1 MRSNMTFD
9 TERLHE
15 QDRHWVHP
23 WENLQKL
30 PDAKRTIIAQSEGI
44 YLHDTDGNRLIDGP
58 AGMWCVNIGH
68 GREEMAQAIS
78 EQVMRMPYYSPWSLS
93 NVPAAE
99 LAAKLASLTP
109 GDLNHVFYTTGGST
123 AVDSAL
129 RFMMYLNNVLGRPE
143 KKHIISRAD
152 AYHGST
158 YLGSSCSGKV
168 RDKNF
173 MDFERGFVHLLPTVH
188 PYRRPDDMTI
198 EQFCD
203 EKVADLENKILEI
216 GPEKVGAFIA
226 EPILASGGVIVP
238 PPGYHRRT
246 WEVCRKYDV
255 LYISDEVVTGFGR
268 LGHWFASED
277 VFDIVPDII
286 TSAKGLTSGYIPL
299 GTIFISDRLIEMVS
313 EVDGHA
319 GYFASG
325 FTYSGHPVAAA
336 AALKNIEIIER
347 EGILE
352 HVREVGPYFQARLK
366 ELEDID
372 MVGEVRGEGLMAC
385 VECVNNKKSKNPLTL
400 DYEVGTR
407 IDAHCQENGLIVRPL
422 INMCVM
428 SPPLIITRSQ
438 IDEMYEILRRG
449 IVESMEDL
457 YREGLWHPG
466 DDSQPGSTEGSWAH
480 PSGGGS

>member
-1 MRSNMTFD
+1 MPSNLTFD
-9 TERLHE
+9 TEKLHE

-23 WENLQKL
+23 WESLKGL
-30 PDAKRTIIAQSEGI
+30 PTAKRTIIAQSEGI
-44 YLHDTDGNRLIDGP
+44 YLHDSDGNKLIDGP

-78 EQVMRMPYYSPWSLS
+78 EQVMRMPYYSPWSLG
-93 NVPAAE
+93 NVPAAQ
-99 LAAKLASLTP
+99 LAEKLAELSP
-109 GDLNHVFYTTGGST
+109 GDLNHVFFTTGGST
-123 AVDSAL
+123 SVDSAL
-129 RFMMYLNNVLGRPE
+129 RFMMYFNNCLGRHE

-158 YLGSSCSGKV
+158 FLGASCSGKV
-168 RDKNF
+168 RDKNL
-173 MDFERGFVHLLPTVH
+173 MDFERDLVHLLPTVH
-188 PYRRPDDMTI
+188 PYRRPDDMSI
-198 EQFCD
+198 EAFCD

-216 GPEKVGAFIA
+216 GPDKVGAFIA
-226 EPILASGGVIVP
+226 EPILASGGVIIP

-246 WEVCRKYDV
+246 LEICRKYDV
-255 LYISDEVVTGFGR
+255 LYISDEVVTAFGR

-286 TSAKGLTSGYIPL
+286 LSAKGLTSGYIPL
-299 GTIFISDRLIEMVS
+299 GAVLISDRLIDKLGGLE
-313 EVDGHA
+313 A
-319 GYFASG
+319 NIGYFASG

-352 HVREVGPYFQARLK
+352 NVREVGPYFQARLK

-385 VECVNNKKSKNPLTL
+385 IECVNNKQTKNPLTL
-400 DYEVGTR
+400 DYEVGAR
-407 IDAHCQENGLIVRPL
+407 IDRHCQENGLIVRPL

-428 SPPLIITRSQ
+428 SPPLIITKSQ
-438 IDEMYEILRRG
+438 IDEMYHILRRG
-449 IVESMEDL
+449 IIESMEDL
-457 YREGLWHPG
+457 HKEGLWKG
-466 DDSQPGSTEGSWAH
+466 ADEGSPRAGKGGWAH
-480 PSGGGS
+480 PSGGSN